1 MDKQLPIGVI
11 DSGVGGLSVLT
22 CLHSMMPHEDFLY
35 LGDTART
42 PYGVRPEAE
51 IRGFVHEMI
60 DWLVQRG
67 VKEIVIACNTLTMLG
82 VPSLQ
87 ADYDVHIEG
96 MSKGA
101 ELLVAASRNE
111 KVGVLATPFTI
122 STESHKKQ
130 ILAIDPNVTVV
141 PQPCPDFVT
150 LIEKAAFDTKEM
162 QDAIARYTRPLQ
174 EAGVDAIILSCTHF
188 PFIKDELAEALGHT
202 VVIIDPAETTA
213 RNAMRYLQNNGLAKE
228 NGNGRLHLCCTAST
242 AQMQKLSQRIMPDAS
257 CTFEQVSI
265 ESI

>member
-1 MDKQLPIGVI
+1 MDKNLPIGVI
-11 DSGVGGLSVLT
+11 DSGVGGLSVLK

-42 PYGVRPEAE
+42 PYGVRPETQ
-51 IRGFVHEMI
+51 IRQFVHEMM
-60 DWLVQRG
+60 DWLVTRG

-82 VPSLQ
+82 VDTLQ
-87 ADYDVHIEG
+87 PDYAVHIEG

-122 STESHKKQ
+122 STEIHKKQ
-130 ILAIDPNVTVV
+130 ILAIDPNVKVV

-150 LIEKAAFDTKEM
+150 LIEKEAFDTVDM
-162 QDAIARYTRPLQ
+162 QQAIEKYTTPLK

-188 PFIKDELAEALGHT
+188 PFIKEELSKALGHT

-213 RNAMRYLQNNGLAKE
+213 RNAMRFLQNNGLAKE
-228 NGNGRLHLCCTAST
+228 KGQGKLHLCCTAGT
-242 AQMQKLSQRIMPDAS
+242 LQMQKLSQRIMPDAS